1 MRTRSPLVTLVAV
14 LGLAVLGVGGLT
26 ACATT
31 SAAPSTAVPAQV
43 STAELAKVTL
53 RVGDQKGGSQ
63 ALLAAAGLLN
73 TPYHLQWSTFTSGPP
88 LLEAANAGAVD
99 VGGVG
104 NTPPLFSA
112 AANAQIAVVSAAQG
126 PVTGDTVL
134 VPPGSSIHDLASLRG
149 KRIAVAKGSSAHGN
163 LLLVLKKAG
172 LSPSNVTIAY
182 LQPAD
187 AYAAFS
193 QHQVDA
199 WAIWDPY
206 TSQALQEAGAR
217 ILIDGTGT
225 IGGAPAG
232 TRAPTD
238 GSALSNGYQFQ
249 VASRAALADP
259 GRNSAIR
266 DYLLRLAKAT
276 VWAST
281 HQATWAGVWAKQTGL
296 STKVASAAVINV
308 TRKPVV
314 LSDAL
319 VTSEQNLADAFVAA
333 KVLPGHFTFADFVD
347 HRFDADIATY
357 LKNEGNS

>member
-1 MRTRSPLVTLVAV
+1 MRMRNLLLTVVAV
-14 LGLAVLGVGGLT
+14 VGLGGLT
-26 ACATT
+26 ACSSTPPA
-31 SAAPSTAVPAQV
+31 STAVPPPV
-43 STAELAKVTL
+43 SASALAKVTL

-63 ALLAAAGLLN
+63 ALLAAAGLLD

-99 VGGVG
+99 IGGVG

-112 AANAQIAVVSAAQG
+112 AAGAQIAVVSADQG

-134 VPPGSSIHDLASLRG
+134 VPPGSSIHDLAGLRG
-149 KRIAVAKGSSAHGN
+149 KRVAVAKGSSAHGN

-172 LSPSNVTIAY
+172 LTPSDVTISY

-217 ILIDGTGT
+217 ILVDGTGT
-225 IGGAPAG
+225 LGGATPG
-232 TRAPTD
+232 TAAPTD
-238 GSALSNGYQFQ
+238 GSALSNGYEFQ
-249 VASRAALADP
+249 VAARAALADP

-276 VWAST
+276 VWAAT
-281 HQATWAGVWAKQTGL
+281 HQSAWAAVWAKQTGL
-296 STKVASAAVINV
+296 SSKVATAAVVNLA
-308 TRKPVV
+308 RKPVV

-319 VTSEQNLADAFVAA
+319 VASEQNLADAFVAA
-333 KVLPGHFTFADFVD
+333 KVLPGHFTFGDFVD
-347 HRFDADIATY
+347 HRFDSDIAAY
-357 LKNEGNS
+357 LKDVGNS